1 MVVEGVAHGVVFS
14 SALLLCFFLNF
25 GVGFSDLVPVRTQA
39 VLTSFP

>member
-1 MVVEGVAHGVVFS
+1 MGWCSH
-14 SALLLCFFLNF
+14 LLYCCAFFLNF